1 MQIKTNKN
9 RMIDHPENKQKREH
23 QKIKNMVK
31 WSTKYDMAKISP
43 NLLVIFFFNS
53 SGLNLLL
60 KRQKF

>member
-1 MQIKTNKN
+1 
-9 RMIDHPENKQKREH
+9 MIDHPENKQKREH

-43 NLLVIFFFNS
+43 NLLVIFLNS
-53 SGLNLLL
+53 SGFKFSFF